1 MLGHSRSTHKQCLMN
16 PKNISL
22 HIPQK
27 RTNVDEYPAESS
39 RTAALRIRS
48 EPVQDQNLDIET
60 STFISVSEL
69 TEFPLANETITEVLE
84 AVMEEEIE
92 ETSSDEEVTGREEE
106 VEEISTVNR
115 GSILPHCP
123 HCNGTDHRRITSR
136 FCPNNNSSRARGS
149 RNRGRGLNNIARL
162 PAISEPAVDNRGDMD
177 IECRFCGA
185 MMWAHEKNS
194 RSSLRS
200 PTFSMCCNKGKHVLP
215 QIEPTPTGIA
225 ELLNYRTRDG
235 KKFLENI
242 RSYNSTMSFTSLGA
256 KIDTSVGNN
265 INGAYNF
272 RIHGTICHR
281 IGSILPV
288 TESDIA
294 HPKFAQIDIYDSAA
308 QIDQR
313 QYHSPQLERSVLEKI
328 QSILMETNPFVHLF
342 RTMDQIS
349 REKGQSIDLT
359 LRLVAEGPRD
369 QRRYNAPTASE
380 IAVLIMN
387 NEEGTSR
394 DIVLHTRANFQQ
406 NINEYHRSYDALH
419 YVLLFPHGEDGWT
432 IDASSLSGEHV
443 TVMQWYSNRLM
454 YRRNTQHLLHLFGRL
469 FQQYIV
475 DMYAKV
481 EQDRLH
487 FITSNQNRLH
497 VDLYSGIQDAVIHND
512 CGTGK
517 TFVFNALLQKTRQQG
532 KIALAVATSGIA
544 ALLLDVRLAFAM
556 TINKSQ
562 GQTLE
567 SVGLYLPAPV
577 FSHGQL
583 YVALSRVR
591 KPSTIKIMLDTPANS
606 NETANTVFTDNV
618 VFKEVFDI

>member
-1 MLGHSRSTHKQCLMN
+1 MSSTQRCCAACHMLRHSRSTHKQCLIN

-27 RTNVDEYPAESS
+27 RANVDEYPAESS

-60 STFISVSEL
+60 STSISVSEL

-92 ETSSDEEVTGREEE
+92 ETSSDEEMTGREEE
-106 VEEISTVNR
+106 VKEISTVNR

-123 HCNGTDHRRITSR
+123 HCNGTDHCQITSR
-136 FCPNNNSSRARGS
+136 FCSNNNSSRARGS
-149 RNRGRGLNNIARL
+149 RNRGRDLNNIARL
-162 PAISEPAVDNRGDMD
+162 PAISEPAVDNSGDMD
-177 IECRFCGA
+177 IECQFCGA
-185 MMWAHEKNS
+185 MI

-200 PTFSMCCNKGKHVLP
+200 RTFSMCCNKEKHVLP

-272 RIHGTICHR
+272 WIHGTICHR

-288 TESDIA
+288 TESDVA
-294 HPKFAQIDIYDSAA
+294 YLKFAQIYIYDSAA

-349 REKGQSIDLT
+349 WEKGQSIDLT
-359 LRLVAEGPRD
+359 LCLVAEGPRD

-387 NEEGTSR
+387 NEESTSR

-406 NINEYHRSYDALH
+406 SIND
-419 YVLLFPHGEDGWT
+419 EDGWT
-432 IDASSLSGEHV
+432 IDASSLSEEHV
-443 TVMQWYSNRLM
+443 T
-454 YRRNTQHLLHLFGRL
+454 HLLHLFGRL

-481 EQDRLH
+481 EHDRLH
-487 FITSNQNRLH
+487 FITSNQNRLR

-512 CGTGK
+512 CNLANLGK
-517 TFVFNALLQKTRQQG
+517 RV
-532 KIALAVATSGIA
+532 I
-544 ALLLDVRLAFAM
+544 
-556 TINKSQ
+556 
-562 GQTLE
+562 
-567 SVGLYLPAPV
+567 LPSSFIGSPRYMA
-577 FSHGQL
+577 QL
-583 YVALSRVR
+583 YQDSMSIVRRFGKSDLFITFTCNSKWPEITNSLLAGQKANDRPDLCSRAFNM
-591 KPSTIKIMLDTPANS
+591 KLKELMIDLTKKIFWGKFWPLYMSLN
-606 NETANTVFTDNV
+606 
-618 VFKEVFDI
+618 FKSADFLMPTFI

>member
-27 RTNVDEYPAESS
+27 RTNVDEYSAESS
-39 RTAALRIRS
+39 RTAVLRIRS

-60 STFISVSEL
+60 LTSLSVSEL
-69 TEFPLANETITEVLE
+69 TEFLLANETITEVLE

-92 ETSSDEEVTGREEE
+92 ETSSNKEVTGREEE

-123 HCNGTDHRRITSR
+123 HCNGTDHCQITSR

-162 PAISEPAVDNRGDMD
+162 PAISEPAVDNRRDMD

-194 RSSLRS
+194 HSSLRS

-215 QIEPTPTGIA
+215 QIVLTPTGIA
-225 ELLNYRTRDG
+225 ELLNYRTRNG

-272 RIHGTICHR
+272 RIHRTICHR

-288 TESDIA
+288 TESDIT
-294 HPKFAQIDIYDSAA
+294 HLKFAQIYIYDSAA

-328 QSILMETNPFVHLF
+328 QPILMETNPFVHLF

-349 REKGQSIDLT
+349 QEKGQSIDLT

-443 TVMQWYSNRLM
+443 TVMQWYSNCLM
-454 YRRNTQHLLHLFGRL
+454 YQRNTQHLLHLFGRL
-469 FQQYIV
+469 FRQYIV

-481 EQDRLH
+481 EHDRLH
-487 FITSNQNRLH
+487 FITSNQNRLC
-497 VDLYSGIQDAVIHND
+497 VDLYSGILDAVIHNN
-512 CGTGK
+512 CNLANLGK
-517 TFVFNALLQKTRQQG
+517 RV
-532 KIALAVATSGIA
+532 I
-544 ALLLDVRLAFAM
+544 
-556 TINKSQ
+556 
-562 GQTLE
+562 
-567 SVGLYLPAPV
+567 LPSSFISSPRYMA
-577 FSHGQL
+577 QL
-583 YVALSRVR
+583 YQDSMSIMRR
-591 KPSTIKIMLDTPANS
+591 FGKPDLFITFTCNS
-606 NETANTVFTDNV
+606 
-618 VFKEVFDI
+618 K

>member
-1 MLGHSRSTHKQCLMN
+1 MSSTQRHCAACHMLGHSRSTHKQCLMN

-27 RTNVDEYPAESS
+27 RTNVDEYPTESS
-39 RTAALRIRS
+39 QTAALRIRS

-60 STFISVSEL
+60 LTFISVSEL

-84 AVMEEEIE
+84 AVVEEEIE
-92 ETSSDEEVTGREEE
+92 ETSSDEEVTGREEEVEVTSSDEEVTGREEE

-123 HCNGTDHRRITSR
+123 HCNGTDHRQITSR

-149 RNRGRGLNNIARL
+149 RNRGRSLNNIARL
-162 PAISEPAVDNRGDMD
+162 PAISEPAVDNRGDID

-294 HPKFAQIDIYDSAA
+294 HSKFAQIYIYNSAA

-328 QSILMETNPFVHLF
+328 QSILMETNPFIHLF

-359 LRLVAEGPRD
+359 LCLVAEGPQD
-369 QRRYNAPTASE
+369 QRRYNAPTA
-380 IAVLIMN
+380 N
-387 NEEGTSR
+387 
-394 DIVLHTRANFQQ
+394 
-406 NINEYHRSYDALH
+406 
-419 YVLLFPHGEDGWT
+419 GWT

-481 EQDRLH
+481 EHDRLH
-487 FITSNQNRLH
+487 FITSNQNRLC

-517 TFVFNALLQKTRQQG
+517 TFVFNALLQKTCQQG

-544 ALLLDVRLAFAM
+544 ALLLDIRLAFAM

-577 FSHGQL
+577 FSYGQL
-583 YVALSRVR
+583 YVALSWVR

-606 NETANTVFTDNV
+606 NEMANTVFTDNV